1 MNADRSLCMNVK
13 NFKKRL
19 FAIGLASL
27 VVSTVPNPINNFSTT
42 AKASQTTNPSDEV
55 SCNAK
60 LNVKS
65 KTLVTNSTYT
75 LKVYNLENNQTV
87 SFKSGDTA
95 IATVDKDG
103 VITANDVNG
112 TVIITATVKEKSK
125 TIKTLECEIT
135 VGPPAASIVLAK
147 SELSLAVGKRYPFL
161 ENLLVIKP
169 NTTVEIPK
177 FSSSDV
183 DVAVISSTGK
193 ITAKEVGSTTIKA
206 TLDNGS
212 SVSCT
217 VTVIESS
224 EK

>member
-1 MNADRSLCMNVK
+1 MNVK
-13 NFKKRL
+13 NIKKRL
-19 FAIGLASL
+19 FAISLASL
-27 VVSTVPNPINNFSTT
+27 VVSTVPILSNNFTTT
-42 AKASQTTNPSDEV
+42 AKANQVTNNSDED
-55 SCNAK
+55 SSNAK
-60 LNVKS
+60 LNVKN
-65 KTLVTNSTYT
+65 KALVTNSTYT
-75 LKVYNLENNQTV
+75 LKVYNLEAKQTV
-87 SFKSGDTA
+87 SFKSDDTD

-103 VITANDVNG
+103 VITAKDKNG

-147 SELSLAVGKRYPFL
+147 SDISLAVGKRYPFL

-177 FSSSDV
+177 FTSSNP
-183 DVAVISSTGK
+183 DVAVVSSTGK
-193 ITAKEVGSTTIKA
+193 ITAKEVGTTIIKA

-217 VTVIESS
+217 VTVIENN

>member
-1 MNADRSLCMNVK
+1 MNVK

-19 FAIGLASL
+19 FAISLASL
-27 VVSTVPNPINNFSTT
+27 VVSTVPILNNNFTTT
-42 AKASQTTNPSDEV
+42 AKANQVTNNSDED
-55 SCNAK
+55 SSNAK
-60 LNVKS
+60 LNVKN
-65 KTLVTNSTYT
+65 KALVTNSTYT
-75 LKVYNLENNQTV
+75 LKVYNLEAKQTV
-87 SFKSGDTA
+87 TFKSNDTD

-103 VITANDVNG
+103 VITANDKNG

-147 SELSLAVGKRYPFL
+147 SDITLAVGKRYPFL

-177 FSSSDV
+177 FSSSDS
-183 DVAVISSTGK
+183 DVAVVSSTGK
-193 ITAKEVGSTTIKA
+193 ITAKQVGTTIIKA

-217 VTVIESS
+217 VTVIENTD
-224 EK
+224 K

>member
-1 MNADRSLCMNVK
+1 MNVK

-27 VVSTVPNPINNFSTT
+27 VVSTVPILSNNFTTT
-42 AKASQTTNPSDEV
+42 AKANQVTNPSDED
-55 SCNAK
+55 SSNTK

-65 KTLVTNSTYT
+65 KALVTNSTYT
-75 LKVYNLENNQTV
+75 LKVYNVENKQTV
-87 SFKSGDTA
+87 SFKSNDTD

-103 VITANDVNG
+103 VITANDKNG
-112 TVIITATVKEKSK
+112 TAIITVTIKEKSK

-147 SELSLAVGKRYPFL
+147 SDISLAVGKRYPFL

-177 FSSSDV
+177 FSSSNP

-193 ITAKEVGSTTIKA
+193 ITAKEVGTTTIKA

-217 VTVIESS
+217 VTVIADSDN
-224 EK
+224 